1 MKHERIKSLVSFI
14 GQVLMM
20 AVAVFVG
27 GGVGLAAGVTVADAP
42 EASVV
47 KPTQTTETAEG
58 GKAVFP
64 EQSVT
69 TGQQAAPD
77 IYEDQYDKLLT
88 KIRPV
93 RTPIDQISRRAA
105 RSKNVKSMEFK
116 FGTIDYLPIKTTVS
130 AQVTVE
136 QAKLSEPFTIVP
148 NKVSIFNRRDVIIV
162 KDVKGLNDEDL
173 KLWVLDRDKNTS
185 ISVIAINPKAEA
197 LTIPANKELI
207 RIAKA
212 CAELDS
218 QAPGYAI
225 LPVTGDQDCQKFM
238 AQVEQ
243 STIDKL
249 TAKRFDI
256 TLSDQEEAVLAD
268 MRLGMEGAFIFGTKA
283 KFVDPDTNRYVW
295 TTQGIWN
302 QVTTEH
308 TYQKNSN
315 YWTIPQII
323 DLSKKVFTGAGAG
336 KSDKRLVIC
345 GSELLAELEKAFVGH
360 YTFIHKVTKWDLTFT
375 EVQTNFG
382 SFMFILDEV
391 FDLHGRA
398 GDGLLLDAEY
408 LERFTFEP
416 FHANT
421 LDLDAQGTRD
431 SKARVL
437 REISAMVLKSPK
449 NHMRIVAT
457 A

>member
-1 MKHERIKSLVSFI
+1 MKHERIMSLVSFI

-27 GGVGLAAGVTVADAP
+27 GGVGLAAGVAVTDTP
-42 EASVV
+42 EATVV
-47 KPTQTTETAEG
+47 NPTDTTETAAG

-69 TGQQAAPD
+69 TVQQAAPEV
-77 IYEDQYDKLLT
+77 YEDQYDKLLT

-136 QAKLSEPFTIVP
+136 KAKISEAFTIVP
-148 NKVSIFNRRDVIIV
+148 SKVNIFNRRDVIIV

-185 ISVIAINPKAEA
+185 ISVIAINPKDEI
-197 LTIPANKELI
+197 LTIPVNKELI

-225 LPVTGDQDCQKFM
+225 LPVTGDQYCQKFM

-283 KFVDPDTNRYVW
+283 KFLDPDTNRYVW

-308 TYQKNSN
+308 TYQAKKN

-323 DLSKKVFTGAGAG
+323 DLSKSVFTGSGAG

-345 GSELLAELEKAFVGH
+345 GSELLAELEKAFVGN
-360 YTFIHKVTKWDLTFT
+360 YTFIHKVSKWDLTFT

-398 GDGLLLDAEY
+398 GDGLILDAEY